1 MTRSVEDALV
11 VRMEATLAQFERKM
25 AKGERVAVKAATGS
39 EKAWKKAGSQI
50 AANSNRAA
58 SGLQRMTNVSR
69 GGRFVIQNTANQL
82 GDMAVQM
89 EMGTNASR
97 IMSQQLPQLFGGL
110 SALGGSLGILGPLMG
125 TVAAVGI
132 PLATVMMSVGDSAIS
147 TEDRVKAL
155 NTALD
160 EYRASADKAAQSSA
174 DLSRT
179 YGADAEKAQRLME
192 LQRDIARI
200 RYQRQFSL
208 AANSMADQV
217 GGNVTGGR
225 DEIERIGRLIDAQ
238 KQLFAAR
245 KQEFDLLKDLGRQ
258 RTEADTQRMRELR
271 GLMGKS
277 IGAALDNA
285 ELVGK
290 IQEIEERFNIS
301 ARAAAEL
308 LATLSDI
315 QSAPGPA
322 EQAVAFQQLAELIFD
337 ATNGL
342 KDADEEAQLLY
353 QEILNV
359 AEAGMEFEKVDFAA
373 PLDAGTESASRFA
386 NELARA
392 VSFKNALDRQGGA
405 EGLAEQYAQY
415 GAGRRQGE
423 QLIRENDPLYGGNGN
438 VLSGLGYYDRKA
450 RKGGG
455 SPEQGL
461 REAEN
466 LYSKTRTEAERYA
479 AEVDRINE
487 LHRKFPEIITSEVR
501 DRALDVL
508 KESSTELGR
517 MADRLGKG
525 FEDAFANFV
534 VGTGKARDAGRALL
548 ADLVRIA
555 ARSAMSKL
563 GLGGLISSALG
574 GIFGAAPSHAS
585 GTNFHG
591 GGAARINEFGA
602 EDVILP
608 RGTKV
613 VPAHKSSGAS
623 SGHMDVRVYV
633 DDTGNWQAAVEG
645 IAGPVAARVMQHG
658 MKVRQSAFS
667 GNISAHQERGVAG

>member
-69 GGRFVIQNTANQL
+69 GGRFVIQNTANQI

-89 EMGTNASR
+89 EMGTDASR
-97 IMSQQLPQLFGGL
+97 IMTQQLPQLFGGFT
-110 SALGGSLGILGPLMG
+110 ALGGALGLLGPLLG
-125 TVAAVGI
+125 TAFALGV
-132 PLATVMMSVGDSAIS
+132 PLATTLFNVGEGAESS
-147 TEDRVKAL
+147 EDRIKGL
-155 NTALD
+155 NAALD
-160 EYRASADKAAQSSA
+160 EYRASADRAAQSSA

-179 YGADAEKAQRLME
+179 YGADAKKARRLME
-192 LQRDIARI
+192 LQREIARI

-217 GGNVTGGR
+217 GGNVAGGR
-225 DEIERIGRLIDAQ
+225 DEIQRVGRLIEAH

-245 KQEFDLLKDLGRQ
+245 KQEFDLLEELGRQ

-271 GLMGKS
+271 GLMGQS

-290 IQEIEERFNIS
+290 LQEIEERFNIS
-301 ARAAAEL
+301 TQAAAEL

-322 EQAVAFQQLAELIFD
+322 EQALAFRQLSELIFD

-342 KDADEEAQLLY
+342 KDADDEAQLLY

-359 AEAGMEFEKVDFAA
+359 AEAGMEFEKVDFAT
-373 PLDAGTESASRFA
+373 PLDEGTESASRFA

-392 VSFKNALDRQGGA
+392 VGFKNALDRQGGA
-405 EGLAEQYAQY
+405 DGLAEQYAQY
-415 GAGRRQGE
+415 GAGRWQRE
-423 QLIRENDPLYGGNGN
+423 QLLRDNDPLYGGNGN

-461 REAEN
+461 KEAQN

-501 DRALDVL
+501 DRALDAL
-508 KESSTELGR
+508 KEASTEIGR

-534 VGTGKARDAGRALL
+534 VGAGNARDAGRALL
-548 ADLVRIA
+548 ADLARMA
-555 ARSAMSKL
+555 ARSAISKL
-563 GLGGLISSALG
+563 GLGGLISGALG
-574 GIFGAAPSHAS
+574 GVFGAAPSHAS

-591 GGAARINEFGA
+591 GGPARINEFGA
-602 EDVILP
+602 ENVILP
-608 RGTKV
+608 TGTKV
-613 VPAHKSSGAS
+613 VPAYRSNGVGSGY
-623 SGHMDVRVYV
+623 MYVRVFV
-633 DDTGNWQAAVEG
+633 DDTGSWQAAVEG
-645 IAGPVAARVMQHG
+645 IAGPGAARVLQHG
-658 MKVRQSAFS
+658 
-667 GNISAHQERGVAG
+667 